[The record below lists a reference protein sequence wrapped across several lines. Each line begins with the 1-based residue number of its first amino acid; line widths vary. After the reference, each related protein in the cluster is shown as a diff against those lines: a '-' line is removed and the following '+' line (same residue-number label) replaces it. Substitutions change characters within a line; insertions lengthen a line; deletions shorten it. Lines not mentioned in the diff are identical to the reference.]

1 MDRLKEDRS
10 AALRPSI
17 LSRRTSE
24 AILELENLFT
34 RAGMARR
41 HAPGLAAAQQD
52 APAPVME

>member
-1 MDRLKEDRS
+1 
-10 AALRPSI
+10 LRPSI

-34 RAGMARR
+34 RAGMARL